1 MPGGRSVPGRGIG
14 SPRIYE
20 NALILSY
27 QLGGNHDFG
36 AASDSTFYAQPP
48 GGFIEGQ
55 VFDIQVSTTE
65 VFNGDTSNAFVRVG
79 ISGDADKYA
88 ELDMG
93 SAADDAVYGYY
104 DVNIFPDGQT
114 GRINMSSD
122 GTAGVAIAQIEISY
136 IGAVGTPTG
145 QGWVTVTI
153 GWW

>member
-1 MPGGRSVPGRGIG
+1 MGGSSVPGRGIG

-36 AASDSTFYAQPP
+36 SGSDSVFYAQPP
-48 GGFIEGQ
+48 QGFQEGQ

-65 VFNGDTSNAFVRVG
+65 LFNGGSSNAFVRVG
-79 ISGDADKYA
+79 INGDADKYA

-93 SAADDAVYGYY
+93 SAADDIVYGSY
-104 DVNIFPDGQT
+104 DVDIFPDGQT
-114 GRINMSSD
+114 GRIDMSTD
-122 GTAGVAIAQIEISY
+122 GSGGAAITQIEIGYVS
-136 IGAVGTPTG
+136 AVGSPTG
-145 QGWVTVTI
+145 QGWTTVTI

>member
-14 SPRIYE
+14 DPRIYE

-36 AASDSTFYAQPP
+36 SGSDSVFYAQPP
-48 GGFIEGQ
+48 QGFQRGQ

-65 VFNGDTSNAFVRVG
+65 VFFGSGSNAFVRVG
-79 ISGDADKYA
+79 INGDTDKYA

-93 SAADDAVYGYY
+93 TAANNTVYGYY
-104 DVNIFPDGQT
+104 DVDIFPNSQT
-114 GRINMSSD
+114 GRIDMSTD
-122 GTAGVAIAQIEISY
+122 GSGGAAITQVEIGYVS
-136 IGAVGTPTG
+136 AVGTPTG
-145 QGWVTVTI
+145 QGWPTVII